1 MDLFERSRGDEENR
15 HYAKLAALS
24 LWRQNSFLESMIA
37 VALERPWHMVSED
50 MIKALNHHAIACL
63 HSYAGEYRPCDVRTE
78 QRIFPAPDRVPAL
91 MHDFVIASNRYW
103 DQSDAV
109 TLAAFALWRLNWIH
123 PFVNGNGR
131 TATAVC

>member
-1 MDLFERSRGDEENR
+1 
-15 HYAKLAALS
+15 
-24 LWRQNSFLESMIA
+24 
-37 VALERPWHMVSED
+37 
-50 MIKALNHHAIACL
+50 
-63 HSYAGEYRPCDVRTE
+63 
-78 QRIFPAPDRVPAL
+78 

-131 TATAVC
+131 TARAVCYYLVRVKMNLATDTWLFPLPYRIAQHRAEYVEALQRADRRFEGQEAGLPLQPVVNFLNSILFRNP